1 MVDLN
6 QCKPGDK
13 LRSKHGMILTYI
25 RKLPKGSY
33 YSHQVKYPSGA
44 LGSRTNDG
52 YVMCNPDKRLKS
64 DHDIVE
70 IIKE

>member
-13 LRSKHGMILTYI
+13 LRSKHGMILTYVG
-25 RKLPKGSY
+25 RLLGDKY
-33 YSHQVKYPSGA
+33 YDHRVQYPNGGW
-44 LGSRTNDG
+44 GSRTNDG
-52 YVMCNPDKRLKS
+52 YVFRNLLARKEA